1 MSKRSGTSRALPMLD
16 WMVQQAEKRQV
27 KSRRLRRWCIGIG
40 SGLVAL
46 TTTIIAQPRP
56 LFVWNASPSATI
68 GMYFVSGN
76 ASLSRGDMAAL
87 WLPDPYRR
95 LAADRRYLPY
105 NIPAIKRVVAVSGDS
120 VCALGSRISV
130 NGEWIADRHR
140 WDGKGRPMP
149 WWQNCKR
156 LGKNELFLLNEEA
169 ANSFD
174 GRYVGISKR
183 SDIIGEAR
191 LIWVG

>member
-1 MSKRSGTSRALPMLD
+1 MTKRTGASRALPMLD
-16 WMVQQAEKRQV
+16 WMAEQAQKRQR
-27 KSRRLRRWCIGIG
+27 KSRRLRRWCIAVGTGIA
-40 SGLVAL
+40 SLI
-46 TTTIIAQPRP
+46 TTIIAQPRP

-68 GMYFVSGN
+68 GLYFVSGQS
-76 ASLSRGDMAAL
+76 SLSRDDMAAL
-87 WLPDPYRR
+87 WLPTPFRH

-105 NIPAIKRVVAVSGDS
+105 NIPAIKRVVAVPGDS

-140 WDGKGRPMP
+140 RDGKGRPMP

-156 LGKNELFLLNEEA
+156 LSKDELFLLNEEA

-191 LIWVG
+191 LIWLG

>member
-1 MSKRSGTSRALPMLD
+1 MSKRSGASRALPMLD
-16 WMVQQAEKRQV
+16 WMVEQAHKRQL
-27 KSRRLRRWCIGIG
+27 KSRHLRRWCIGVG
-40 SGLVAL
+40 SGIIAL
-46 TTTIIAQPRP
+46 ATTIIAQPRP

-68 GMYFVSGN
+68 GMYFVSGK
-76 ASLSRGDMAAL
+76 SDLSRGDMAAL

-95 LAADRRYLPY
+95 LASERRYLPY
-105 NIPAIKRVVAVSGDS
+105 NIPAIKRVMAVSGDS

-130 NGEWIADRHR
+130 NGQWIADRHR
-140 WDGKGRPMP
+140 FDGKGRPMP

-156 LGKNELFLLNEEA
+156 LGPDELFLLNEEA